1 MATKRAKSS
10 KRKGTRARFNLLPWL
25 IGAAVV
31 LLIVVPVV
39 LNIRERRSGPGEFF
53 ASQGNAH
60 IALGS
65 SHPAYNSN
73 PPTSGWHTPDLVSWG
88 SYDYEV
94 PDERLIH
101 NMEDGGVI
109 LWYRMGTP
117 EENEARIRE
126 LEEASQ
132 GYRRVVIAPR
142 SDLDTQYALTA
153 WTRLDKFDTFDAA
166 RVDRFLNAYEGI
178 DHHVAGVG

>member
-1 MATKRAKSS
+1 MATKKVTSS
-10 KRKGTRARFNLLPWL
+10 RRSRKARFNPVPWL
-25 IGAAVV
+25 IGVAVA

-39 LNIRERRSGPGEFF
+39 LNVRERRSGPGEFF

-60 IALGS
+60 VALGS
-65 SHPAYNSN
+65 QSFDYNSN
-73 PPTSGWHTPDLVSWG
+73 PPTSGPHTPDLVAWG
-88 SYDYEV
+88 SYDFEV

-142 SDLDTQYALTA
+142 RNMDTQYALTA
-153 WTRLDKFDTFDAA
+153 WTRLDAFDTFDAA
-166 RVDRFLNAYEGI
+166 RIDEFLNAYEGI

>member
-1 MATKRAKSS
+1 MATKTKSSRRGAKS
-10 KRKGTRARFNLLPWL
+10 RFNPLPWL
-25 IGAAVV
+25 IGAAVA
-31 LLIVVPVV
+31 LLIAVPIF
-39 LNIRERRSGPGEFF
+39 LNVRERRSGPGEFF

-65 SHPAYNSN
+65 SHVAYNSN
-73 PPTSGWHTPDLVSWG
+73 PPTSGPHTPDLVAWDA
-88 SYDYEV
+88 YDYEV
-94 PDERLIH
+94 PEERLVH

-109 LWYRMGTP
+109 LWYKMGTP
-117 EENEARIRE
+117 EENEAHIRQ
-126 LEEASQ
+126 LEEASR

-166 RVDRFLNAYEGI
+166 RIDAFLNAYEGI